1 MDGRTKPSEFYVVDR
16 NNNAS
21 NEDNEENSNEVI
33 NDTKAWGEDGTTT
46 KLINI
51 ATTTNDIATIRID
64 VDGQKKLPKYYVE
77 EPTSPGIIEHK
88 VHQIT

>member
-51 ATTTNDIATIRID
+51 ATTTNDIATNDIATIRTN
-64 VDGQKKLPKYYVE
+64 VDGQEELPKYLGE
-77 EPTSPGIIEHK
+77 RK
-88 VHQIT
+88 